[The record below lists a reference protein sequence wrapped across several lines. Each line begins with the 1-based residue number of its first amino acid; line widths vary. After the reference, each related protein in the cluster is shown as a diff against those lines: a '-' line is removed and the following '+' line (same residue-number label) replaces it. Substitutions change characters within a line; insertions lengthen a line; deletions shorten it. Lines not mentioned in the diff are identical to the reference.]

1 MKRNDIETNM
11 KFIIQF
17 SALWQLVEQ
26 TTLYRLDLSLPVVVW
41 YHWYMVHGRVSS
53 GGLGNKWEKFWLL
66 AIGYSIKLL
75 K

>member
-26 TTLYRLDLSLPVVVW
+26 TTLYRLDLSLHVVVW
-41 YHWYMVHGRVSS
+41 
-53 GGLGNKWEKFWLL
+53 
-66 AIGYSIKLL
+66 
-75 K
+75 